1 MCYKAKLFY
10 WFVQKARGKNS
21 RPNRLRNLSWRKYWF
36 LFWPESPIRRML
48 CVLNYPHGYVIHIY
62 TCGVCVIRYPTKFSY
77 AFFSFFLVCLFVLS
91 MCVNA
96 QRNFSPPNTS
106 KRSFQPSEYKLYAHS
121 ILDMIEQN
129 EECARFHKNPLILS
143 KSRKKNIYS

>member
-1 MCYKAKLFY
+1 
-10 WFVQKARGKNS
+10 
-21 RPNRLRNLSWRKYWF
+21 
-36 LFWPESPIRRML
+36 ML

-143 KSRKKNIYS
+143 KSRKKKIFTRNLAVYFMVINEYTNMEKHSNRKYWTMSHCANSK